1 MKKRLLSIMFTVG
14 AFAAV
19 QAQTIVS
26 TTPETQSVVLEEF
39 TGIKCTYCPDGHKR
53 ANELKTNN
61 PGKVVLIN
69 IHTGSYANP
78 STNQPDFR
86 TPYGTSIAGQT
97 NLTGYPAGSV
107 NRRVF
112 SNLSQN
118 TTNPGSAMS
127 RSKWVTA
134 AGTVFSTPSP
144 VNIAATANFDL
155 NTNQVTVLVE
165 LYYTGSPAN
174 ATNKLNVALIED
186 SVLGPQTG
194 AASYYPEMLTATGEY
209 IHNHMLRDLITGQ
222 WGESIDVSAGPFIS
236 KTYTYDIP
244 ADFNGIVPNIENLH
258 VVAFIAE
265 ANDEI
270 LNGADAEKTY
280 TAPLAVN
287 QLTANE
293 LVSMYPNPAHSQ
305 VTLSGLI
312 TDNSTV
318 FNTISILD
326 ITGKVVYS
334 ENVTVDSVTL
344 STENLT
350 NGTYFISINNNGVV
364 NTKKLIVLH

>member
-1 MKKRLLSIMFTVG
+1 MKKNLLSLLFTVG
-14 AFAAV
+14 AFATM

-26 TTPETQSVVLEEF
+26 TSPENQSVVLEEF

-53 ANELKTNN
+53 ANELKANN

-78 STNQPDFR
+78 SNGQPDFR
-86 TPYGTSIAGQT
+86 TPYGSSIAGQT
-97 NLTGYPAGSV
+97 NLTGYPAGTV

-112 SNLSQN
+112 TGLSQN

-127 RSKWVTA
+127 RGKWATA
-134 AGTVFSTPSP
+134 ASQVFSTPSP

-174 ATNKLNVALIED
+174 TTNKLNVALVED

-209 IHNHMLRDLITGQ
+209 IHNHMLRDMITGQ
-222 WGESIDVSAGPFIS
+222 WGEVIDVSAGPFIS

-244 ADFNGIVPNIENLH
+244 ADFNGIVPNIKNLH
-258 VVAFIAE
+258 VVAFVAE
-265 ANDEI
+265 GNDEV

-280 TAPLAVN
+280 TAPLTVSQVPN
-287 QLTANE
+287 SS
-293 LVSMYPNPAHSQ
+293 LVSLYPNPANNS

-312 TDNSTV
+312 TDNNTL
-318 FNTISILD
+318 FNTISIHD

-334 ENVTVDSVTL
+334 ESTTVDALVI
-344 STENLT
+344 STEALKS
-350 NGTYFISINNNGVV
+350 GTYFLSINSNGSVKTQKLVV
-364 NTKKLIVLH
+364 VH